1 MKTVFFD
8 LDDTLYSRCD
18 AFFIAV
24 EKFFCIKDE
33 CKKSQLCTF
42 CRMRGDEVFFKA
54 QRGEITNSQMYAYR
68 FTKGFS
74 DAGISITEKEA
85 LEFQSVYQK
94 ELYSLKLSESVIK
107 MLDFA
112 KNKFDALGIITNG
125 PQEHQWN
132 KIKKLNLEKWF
143 SKNLIF
149 VSGEYKID
157 KPDSRL
163 FLLAQERA
171 QKKSEDLIFV
181 GDSFYNDIL
190 PASKLKWHT
199 IWLNLYDEK
208 MIPPEHSCN
217 TVNEVYKILMSYY

>member
-125 PQEHQWN
+125 PQEHQ
-132 KIKKLNLEKWF
+132 
-143 SKNLIF
+143 
-149 VSGEYKID
+149 
-157 KPDSRL
+157 
-163 FLLAQERA
+163 
-171 QKKSEDLIFV
+171 
-181 GDSFYNDIL
+181 
-190 PASKLKWHT
+190 
-199 IWLNLYDEK
+199 
-208 MIPPEHSCN
+208 
-217 TVNEVYKILMSYY
+217 